1 MKTNAPY
8 AFAFLISACLVIH
21 TQHAAGQV
29 TEFIPGDDNY
39 TMMLAFHR
47 TDTILIVTPDG
58 FDPDASDREL
68 IEAFPFWGDFQKI
81 PHYRYVKERDL
92 SAGDY
97 MKKIQYYGPFWMF
110 RDASATAMPF
120 KKSPGGFIFGDT
132 VYDNPGDAFW
142 YLTTDTSRLFT
153 CSSRGHGFTQYR
165 TYMAG
170 YYQLYVFRDD
180 DLAMTGFADSA
191 MDSPRLNSL
200 PEMREGYFVPYE
212 SRHFD
217 FRIAASLDV
226 DSLSCIIAR
235 EADLF
240 ADTLLNRLG
249 VTGAVRGR
257 IVTYIYASRADLQ
270 QFIAAPAWTT
280 VYGKA
285 SGNINHLSGFDAALF
300 RHEAAHSIIEQ
311 VAGTN
316 PYCFFNEGFAVSTE
330 YFFTPGSLE
339 NDLRVARENADMLT
353 PELVYSTTG
362 RFYSLPA
369 AYQVAGVFTR
379 HLEETL
385 GMEKFLN
392 AYAENDIGAALKQET
407 GLDMTQTISLFR
419 QSLLEGVN

>member
-1 MKTNAPY
+1 MAV
-8 AFAFLISACLVIH
+8 CLAIH
-21 TQHAAGQV
+21 TQTAAGQ
-29 TEFIPGDDNY
+29 TPEFVPGDDNY

-47 TDTILIVTPDG
+47 TDTVLLVTPEG

-81 PHYRYVKERDL
+81 PHYMYIHEQELRA
-92 SAGDY
+92 SDY
-97 MKKIQYYGPFWMF
+97 EKKIQYYGPLWMF
-110 RDASATAMPF
+110 REASSFAMPF
-120 KKSPGGFIFGDT
+120 KKYPGGFTFGDT
-132 VYDNPGDAFW
+132 VYDDPGDAFW
-142 YLTTDTSRLFT
+142 YLTPDTSRLFT
-153 CSSRGHGFTQYR
+153 CSNRGHGFTQYR

-191 MDSPRLNSL
+191 MESHRLNSL
-200 PEMREGYFVPYE
+200 PEMRDGCFVPYE

-226 DSLSCIIAR
+226 DSLSRIIAR

-249 VTGAVRGR
+249 ITGTVRGR

-270 QFIAAPAWTT
+270 KFIAAPAWTT

-339 NDLRVARENADMLT
+339 NDLRVARENADMLA

-379 HLEETL
+379 HLAETL

-407 GLDMTQTISLFR
+407 GLDMAQTISLFR